1 MSRPHQNMAY
11 KFTPLLKQNFQ
22 YSKQVR
28 KRKLVDNDRSIF
40 GEMVEN
46 YQKKVFPVAL
56 IRELMRNHEDL
67 NFAM

>member
-1 MSRPHQNMAY
+1 MAY
-11 KFTPLLKQNFQ
+11 KFTLLLKQNFQ

>member
-1 MSRPHQNMAY
+1 MAY
-11 KFTPLLKQNFQ
+11 KFTLLLKQNFQ

-56 IRELMRNHEDL
+56 IRELMRNHKEP
-67 NFAM
+67 NFTM